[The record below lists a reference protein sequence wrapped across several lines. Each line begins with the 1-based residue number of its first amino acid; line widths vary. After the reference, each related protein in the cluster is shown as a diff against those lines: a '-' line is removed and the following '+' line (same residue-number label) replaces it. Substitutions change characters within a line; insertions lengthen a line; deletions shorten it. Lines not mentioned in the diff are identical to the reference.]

1 VNTPTRSLLVATAIL
16 STFAFADSATP
27 EFAYQTETN
36 PIVFRPLEQV
46 IQNNIIKKRDR
57 LGTLCYY
64 DTARRDEKDY
74 YGPIGGLTYKVTKQ
88 GIYTYPDIGDYFGSR
103 NGGNPCEMNH
113 AKRYTETEFEAIT
126 VFDGWDGLVGCA
138 LTGCRYNDLNG
149 YYIDDYYDYDR
160 RKYRAVANQFNP
172 LSQVAIQKTQGL
184 GKTEGIDHPNRS
196 EYLWF
201 SYPKAVHQR
210 IDFTGVWLETRYND
224 SQQARY
230 HCLLITASQRLI
242 ASSSSAQCPMQ
253 AKHYSPESNHSYGD
267 MWWLDSG
274 SRSASLAQL
283 NALVKWYP
291 APKQAEF
298 TLWEY
303 LPVEQNW
310 QQATL
315 YRFKQ
320 RIAHDDPTTATTT
333 EISELKKVAPLNEVS
348 HVAR

>member
-1 VNTPTRSLLVATAIL
+1 MKAPIRTLFMATAAFSSL
-16 STFAFADSATP
+16 AFATP
-27 EFAYQTETN
+27 DLARQTETN
-36 PIVFRPLEQV
+36 PVVFRPLDRV

-57 LGTLCYY
+57 LGNLCYY
-64 DTARRDEKDY
+64 DTARRNEKDY
-74 YGPIGGLTYKVTKQ
+74 YGPIGGLTYQVTKQ

-113 AKRYTETEFEAIT
+113 AKRFTETEFEAIT
-126 VFDGWDGLVGCA
+126 VFDGWDGMVGCA

-149 YYIDDYYDYDR
+149 YYVDDYYDYDR

-210 IDFTGVWLETRYND
+210 IDFAGVWLETRYND
-224 SQQARY
+224 TQQPRY
-230 HCLLITASQRLI
+230 RCLLITPSQRLI
-242 ASSSSAQCPMQ
+242 ASSSSGQCPTQ
-253 AKHYSPESNHSYGD
+253 AKLYSPDSNHSYGD
-267 MWWLDSG
+267 MWWLGDNQ
-274 SRSASLAQL
+274 SASLAQL

-291 APKQAEF
+291 AANQAEF

-303 LPVEQNW
+303 LPVEQDW

-320 RIAHDDPTTATTT
+320 RIDHDDPTNAITT
-333 EISELKKVAPLNEVS
+333 EISELKKVARLNEVS
-348 HVAR
+348 HVTR